1 MPLLTARQLP
11 GIWEEPDSGAEAVV
25 LAAIR
30 LLDWVETNLR
40 RLAAGVAPGSGSKP
54 IHDPSVHSRQRQ
66 VKAAANFM
74 AAGQP

>member
-11 GIWEEPDSGAEAVV
+11 GIWEEPDRGAEAVV

-30 LLDWVETNLR
+30 LHDWVETNIR
-40 RLAAGVAPGSGSKP
+40 RLAAGVDPGSESKP

-66 VKAAANFM
+66 VKAEANSV